1 MSFSESPNFTIIE
14 FNLLPVT
21 QPTVWLRTGFG
32 SSAVEVLI
40 IIIRRGKWGT
50 GLTQC
55 LRAAT
60 QPAP

>member
-1 MSFSESPNFTIIE
+1 METG
-14 FNLLPVT
+14 LLPVP

-32 SSAVEVLI
+32 SSAVAEVLI

>member
-1 MSFSESPNFTIIE
+1 METSLLSP
-14 FNLLPVT
+14 T

-60 QPAP
+60 TGIATQPAP